1 MRLRLRLLK
10 DSLETSFKLLPS
22 SSNTRR
28 RKSVVW
34 YSRYLSNLIFVVV
47 SMVLVGH
54 EPGLH
59 GKCRL
64 DHLRIVDDTP
74 HEAEFQLLPFCRSS
88 LPVA

>member
-1 MRLRLRLLK
+1 MRLRLLK
-10 DSLETSFKLLPS
+10 DYPERSFKLLPS
-22 SSNTRR
+22 FSDTRR

-34 YSRYLSNLIFVVV
+34 YSQYLGNFIFVVV

-64 DHLRIVDDTP
+64 DHLRIVNDTP
-74 HEAEFQLLPFCRSS
+74 HEAELQLLPFCRSS
-88 LPVA
+88 RPVA